1 MKNYVCIAL
10 TFIALLASCSEN
22 GIEEGGKY
30 QPKDYSVKGKVEK
43 GPFVSGSTINLQ
55 PMDEKLQPIG
65 STFSTT
71 ITDHLGNFTFGTKT
85 LDAPFAQLT
94 ANGYFFNE
102 VKGELSNGTLS
113 LRAVVNVADA
123 STVNVNLNS
132 ATL

>member
-1 MKNYVCIAL
+1 MKKSFIIFLSMTVAL
-10 TFIALLASCSEN
+10 VFNSCSEN

-94 ANGYFFNE
+94 AVFPHGNQE
-102 VKGELSNGTLS
+102 PEQ
-113 LRAVVNVADA
+113 RAV
-123 STVNVNLNS
+123 
-132 ATL
+132 

>member
-85 LDAPFAQLT
+85 LDECIAMFDE
-94 ANGYFFNE
+94 F
-102 VKGELSNGTLS
+102 
-113 LRAVVNVADA
+113 
-123 STVNVNLNS
+123 TVNHQ
-132 ATL
+132 

>member
-55 PMDEKLQPIG
+55 PMDEKLQPFG

-71 ITDHLGNFTFGTKT
+71 ITDHLRYVPVVDLSKKWTDAKLFKRYGITKPEQ
-85 LDAPFAQLT
+85 DFIKSVIKDI
-94 ANGYFFNE
+94 NDN
-102 VKGELSNGTLS
+102 
-113 LRAVVNVADA
+113 
-123 STVNVNLNS
+123 
-132 ATL
+132 